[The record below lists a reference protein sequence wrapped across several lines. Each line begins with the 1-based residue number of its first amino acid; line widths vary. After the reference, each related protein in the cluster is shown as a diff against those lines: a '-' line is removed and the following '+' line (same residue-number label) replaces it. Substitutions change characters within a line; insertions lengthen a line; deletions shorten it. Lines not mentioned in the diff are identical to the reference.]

1 MGAEQPDEAGSEERD
16 DELLA
21 TAQELAGA
29 GDEGAHTRMRR
40 GRVRRRG
47 RMISEDGAE
56 VLQGP
61 AGVRSTADEAGM
73 AGTPPPVPEREM
85 LDANGAVLPAEATA
99 SRPSTA
105 RAIDAGS
112 VLAEAVRSYVDGL
125 DARGPDDPV
134 TADRLDRL
142 RRTLEQYDQAT

>member
-1 MGAEQPDEAGSEERD
+1 MGGEKPDEAGSEERE

-21 TAQELAGA
+21 TARELAGA

-56 VLQGP
+56 VLRGP
-61 AGVRSTADEAGM
+61 SPVRSTAHEPGVGDA
-73 AGTPPPVPEREM
+73 PPPAPEREM

-99 SRPSTA
+99 SRPTTA
-105 RAIDAGS
+105 RAIDAGA
-112 VLAEAVRSYVDGL
+112 VLAETVRSYLDGL
-125 DARGPDDPV
+125 DDRGPDDPV
-134 TADRLDRL
+134 TVDRLDRL